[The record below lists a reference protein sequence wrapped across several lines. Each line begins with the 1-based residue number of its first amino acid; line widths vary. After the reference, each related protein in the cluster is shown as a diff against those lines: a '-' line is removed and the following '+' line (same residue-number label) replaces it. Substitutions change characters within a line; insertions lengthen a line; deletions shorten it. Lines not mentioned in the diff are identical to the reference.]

1 MQEIV
6 YTVNATLHI
15 RQAMTFQAA
24 LGRMR
29 RCATPPTGSRGHVI
43 AAMGWHDSC
52 QASMKTTASAGV
64 ALLESLA
71 INHPFLDGYKRII
84 AHLDSWLSEFAVA
97 GE

>member
-1 MQEIV
+1 
-6 YTVNATLHI
+6 
-15 RQAMTFQAA
+15 
-24 LGRMR
+24 
-29 RCATPPTGSRGHVI
+29 
-43 AAMGWHDSC
+43 
-52 QASMKTTASAGV
+52 MKTTASAGV